1 MRKNS
6 VCRTVILITFLSVFL
21 LGCSKYDKIDI
32 MGTWTID
39 IKAAKGLP
47 DDYEFAR
54 ETLIFDS
61 GSAQAYTQKYE
72 EKKGIASKE
81 MWTIKGNIER
91 KKDKMTFKNRVKEG
105 VDKQENVVYP
115 YKVVGDK
122 LTLIIENAD
131 FPNNEK
137 IYTKVPVGGGGQ

>member
-1 MRKNS
+1 MG
-6 VCRTVILITFLSVFL
+6 TW
-21 LGCSKYDKIDI
+21 KIDI
-32 MGTWTID
+32 
-39 IKAAKGLP
+39 KEAKGFP

-61 GSAQAYTQKYE
+61 GNDQSYTQKYE

-105 VDKQENVVYP
+105 NNPQRDETFP
-115 YKVVGDK
+115 YKLTEGNTK
-122 LTLIIENAD
+122 LILED
-131 FPNNEK
+131 ESFPNNEK
-137 IYTKVPVGGGGQ
+137 IYTKVPIGGGGQ